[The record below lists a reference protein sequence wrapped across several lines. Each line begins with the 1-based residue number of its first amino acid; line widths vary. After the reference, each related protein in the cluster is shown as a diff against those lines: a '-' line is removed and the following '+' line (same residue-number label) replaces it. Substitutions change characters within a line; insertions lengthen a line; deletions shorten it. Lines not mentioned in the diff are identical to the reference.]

1 MKIKV
6 TRTDTVTSL
15 AQESILRMTVSQ
27 WSVMRRHGEA
37 GGRAQLLEG
46 LEVGMDLWE
55 CVAVLVEGLIKVLV
69 GKVGDSGRKMMSER
83 GTVMNFKGRAWL

>member
-1 MKIKV
+1 
-6 TRTDTVTSL
+6 
-15 AQESILRMTVSQ
+15 MTVSQ

-69 GKVGDSGRKMMSER
+69 GQVGDSSRKMMTER
-83 GTVMNFKGRAWL
+83 GTVSNFKGRAWL